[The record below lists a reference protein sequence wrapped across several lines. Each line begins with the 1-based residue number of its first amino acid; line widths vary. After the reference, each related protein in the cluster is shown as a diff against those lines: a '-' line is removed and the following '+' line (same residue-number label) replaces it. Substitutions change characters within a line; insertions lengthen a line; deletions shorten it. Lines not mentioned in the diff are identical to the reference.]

1 MIDMTKADTLIQ
13 TVSGEWIRFGD
24 ITSFQPTTGAAIVWT
39 KGADRPV
46 FVTREAIAAAGLRQ
60 GC

>member
-1 MIDMTKADTLIQ
+1 MIQ

-39 KGADRPV
+39 RGATRPV
-46 FVTREAIAAAGLRQ
+46 FVTREALASAGIRQ